1 MEPRG
6 LDFLRP
12 ISEMMQAK
20 NGWGDQNYNY
30 IGLAPDQ
37 VRVYYKKYI
46 NDYKPQTTLQ
56 PDQLSIRDAVDNQ
69 LTPGKLLSNNSM
81 KLTF

>member
-12 ISEMMQAK
+12 IFEMMQTFVY
-20 NGWGDQNYNY
+20 GRQNYFY
-30 IGLAPDQ
+30 IGLESHQ
-37 VRVYYKKYI
+37 VRVHYKKYI

-56 PDQLSIRDAVDNQ
+56 PGQLSIRDAVNDQ

>member
-12 ISEMMQAK
+12 ISEMMQA
-20 NGWGDQNYNY
+20 NYY

-37 VRVYYKKYI
+37 VRVYYTKYI
-46 NDYKPQTTLQ
+46 NDYKRHLTPLQ
-56 PDQLSIRDAVDNQ
+56 PGQLSIRDAVNDQ
-69 LTPGKLLSNNSM
+69 LTPGKLLSNSSM